1 MSILNYIL
9 TGVVV
14 SAITEY
20 LYNRSKLENVKSVSW
35 FDRILI
41 IAAWPIAAVILLLGI
56 LIGDKKNKK

>member
-14 SAITEY
+14 SAIAEY
-20 LYNRSKLENVKSVSW
+20 GYNRSKLENKKSVSW